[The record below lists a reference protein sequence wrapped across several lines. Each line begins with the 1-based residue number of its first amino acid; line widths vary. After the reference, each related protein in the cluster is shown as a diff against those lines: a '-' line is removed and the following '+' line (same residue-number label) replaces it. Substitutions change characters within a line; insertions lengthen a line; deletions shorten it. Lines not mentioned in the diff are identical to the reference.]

1 MGGVS
6 SDAGRRRAVR
16 ADRADAG
23 REVQLADDGIL
34 IRIWGA
40 RGSVPCPGPRTVRY
54 GGNTA
59 CIEVRC
65 GPHLVIF
72 DGGTGIRELGKALLA
87 EGPVEADVFLTHF
100 HLDHIAGLPFFT
112 PAYDAR
118 NRVHFHA
125 ARLDTSL
132 TLKTVVAR
140 MMSPP
145 LFPVPVDEYRA
156 DVDFVDFALGDRL
169 EPRPGLVLTTRALR
183 HPGGACG
190 YRLDWAGRSFAY
202 VTDTEHPED
211 GSLDPGVQALMAGVD
226 VAIYDAAYTDEE
238 YERHR
243 GWGHSTWREGVRAAE
258 AAGVGT
264 LVLFHH
270 DPSHDDDAMD
280 RIAAD
285 ADAARPGTL
294 VAQDGLTLRR

>member
-1 MGGVS
+1 M
-6 SDAGRRRAVR
+6 
-16 ADRADAG
+16 
-23 REVQLADDGIL
+23 ADDEVL

-40 RGSVPCPGPRTVRY
+40 RGSLPCPGPRTVRY

-59 CIEVRC
+59 CVEVRC

-72 DGGTGIRELGKALLA
+72 DGGTGIRDLGRALTEEA
-87 EGPVEADVFLTHF
+87 PVEADIFLTHF
-100 HLDHIAGLPFFT
+100 HLDHIAGLPFFAS
-112 PAYDAR
+112 AYDAR
-118 NRVHFHA
+118 NRVHLHA
-125 ARLDTSL
+125 ARLDTAL
-132 TLKTVVAR
+132 TLKTILGR

-145 LFPVPVDEYRA
+145 LFPVPIDEYRA
-156 DVDFVDFALGDRL
+156 DVDFVDFAIGDRL
-169 EPRPGLVLTTRALR
+169 EPRPGLVLETRPLR

-190 YRLDWAGRSFAY
+190 YRLGWAGRTIAY
-202 VTDTEHPED
+202 VTDTEHPQD
-211 GSLDPGVQALMAGVD
+211 GGLDPDVQALMAGAD
-226 VAIYDAAYTDEE
+226 VAIYDATFTDDE

-243 GWGHSTWREGVRAAE
+243 GWGHSTWREGVRAAD

-294 VAQDGLTLRR
+294 VAQDGLILRR

>member
-1 MGGVS
+1 MAK
-6 SDAGRRRAVR
+6 D
-16 ADRADAG
+16 
-23 REVQLADDGIL
+23 EVL

-40 RGSVPCPGPRTVRY
+40 RGSVACPGAKTVRY

-59 CIEVRC
+59 CVEVRC

-72 DGGTGIRELGKALLA
+72 DGGTGIRELGMALQA
-87 EGPVEADVFLTHF
+87 EAPVEADVFLTHF
-100 HLDHIAGLPFFT
+100 HLDHIAGLPFFKT
-112 PAYDAR
+112 AYDPR

-132 TLKTVVAR
+132 TLKTIVAR

-156 DVDFVDFALGDRL
+156 DVNFLDFAVGDRL
-169 EPRPGLVLTTRALR
+169 EPHPGLVLETRPLR

-190 YRLDWAGRSFAY
+190 YRLSWAGRTVAY
-202 VTDTEHPED
+202 VTDTEHPSD
-211 GSLDPGVQALMAGVD
+211 GSLDPNVQELMAGAD
-226 VAIYDAAYTDEE
+226 VAIYDASFTDEE
-238 YERHR
+238 YARYP
-243 GWGHSTWREGVRAAE
+243 GWGHSTWREGVRAAD

-270 DPSHDDDAMD
+270 DPAHDDATMD
-280 RIAAD
+280 RIAAE

-294 VAQDGLTLRR
+294 AAQDGLTLRR